1 MTGRHLGIMVLKVV
15 FKKLLHKGKMMSI
28 TTEEKAAVV
37 KAYAINANDTGS
49 PEVQVAIMTTR
60 IKNLTGHM
68 NDHKKDFH
76 SRHGLLKLVSQ
87 RRKLLS
93 YLKRENVDRYQN
105 LIKRLELRR

>member
-1 MTGRHLGIMVLKVV
+1 MTERHLGIMVLKIAL
-15 FKKLLHKGKMMSI
+15 KKLLYKGKMMSI
-28 TTEEKAAVV
+28 TTEEKAKVV

-60 IKNLTGHM
+60 IKNLTAHM

-87 RRKLLS
+87 RRKLLT
-93 YLKRENVDRYQN
+93 YLQRESVERYQN